1 MKQFIVFVVIQILCR
16 QDKSVPCFVAQ
27 FSAADS
33 FACYDIANIIC
44 NLQTECGGCL
54 RNQALAIDDTLNHTI
69 RHFVVDGMVLY
80 TLSGGGNGIIRAIFS
95 ERNIFT
101 DYGPFVEYFLSDKIK

>member
-16 QDKSVPCFVAQ
+16 QDKGAPYFVAQ

-33 FACYDIANIIC
+33 FACYDITNIIC
-44 NLQTECGGCL
+44 NLQTECGGRL
-54 RNQALAIDDTLNHTI
+54 RNQALAIDETLNHTI
-69 RHFVVDGMVLY
+69 RHFVMDGMVLY
-80 TLSGGGNGIIRAIFS
+80 ILSGGGNGIICAIFG

-101 DYGPFVEYFLSDKIK
+101 DYGPFVDYFLPDKIK